1 MICLVSLSLPRNFN
15 PFCERKCTYFFTV
28 HKLLYL
34 KPLFMIAC
42 SALVHK
48 YVSVILC
55 PLNYDIFCL
64 CSAWL
69 ARPKSSLY
77 KPFSSIIEYI
87 RCGVPNASYIRR
99 LRNPFV
105 CTPHLYVQNH
115 FGLRMKKFFRLYLPI
130 TGRAQLSPLLL

>member
-1 MICLVSLSLPRNFN
+1 MYLC
-15 PFCERKCTYFFTV
+15 FFTV

-34 KPLFMIAC
+34 KYLFMIAC

-55 PLNYDIFCL
+55 PLNYDIFCF
-64 CSAWL
+64 CFAWL

-77 KPFSSIIEYI
+77 KPFSSFIEYI
-87 RCGVPNASYIRR
+87 RCGLPNASYICR
-99 LRNPFV
+99 LRNLFV

-115 FGLRMKKFFRLYLPI
+115 FGLRMKNFFRLYLPI
-130 TGRAQLSPLLL
+130 TGRVQLSLLLL